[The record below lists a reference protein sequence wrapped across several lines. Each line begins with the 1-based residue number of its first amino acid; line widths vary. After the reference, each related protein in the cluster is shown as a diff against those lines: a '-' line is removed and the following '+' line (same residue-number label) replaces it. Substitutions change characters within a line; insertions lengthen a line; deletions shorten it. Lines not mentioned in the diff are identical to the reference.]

1 MQRDNGRINYG
12 VTLDNSQLRIDAQ
25 QSKRII
31 EDVGST
37 AVSEGNKMDNALRKV
52 GTAMAGVFAV
62 AKLKEYVTEV
72 AKVRGEFQQLE
83 IAFNTML
90 GSKAQADALMSQLI
104 KTAATTPF
112 NMGDIANSAKQLLA
126 YGVEAEKV
134 NETLIRLGDIA
145 AGLSIPINDLAYLYG
160 TTMVQG
166 RLYTQDLN
174 QFLGRGIPLTAEL
187 AKQFGVTE
195 SKVKT
200 LVTEGKVGFPEVE
213 KAIIALTSEGGK
225 FGGLMEAQSKSI
237 TGQISNLE
245 DSIEQMFNEIGKSS
259 EGVISDSIGII
270 SSLVENWRTV
280 GSVILSVVAGYG
292 AYKAAVI
299 TMNVVQK
306 INNMLM
312 AEAALQQKL
321 AAMSGVQLS
330 TAQAMAAAKTTLLTA
345 AMNGLKA
352 AIMSNPI
359 GLILGVIATAITAFT
374 AFSSSTSKATEMSKK
389 FGDTAANTITRI
401 NTLTT
406 TLKGLSEGTSTH
418 KKVTDELNEILK
430 EYGITQIKE
439 GDNIDT
445 VNKKREQA
453 IELIKQEAIERQ
465 RANALDTGMQDY
477 QTALNDA
484 KTELRSNLESTWIG
498 DLAGLTDLH
507 KELEENAAAL
517 TMIVGNYIDENISKV
532 AGKTGEEY
540 SKGLKEIFDGLKV
553 RLKDAGF
560 SDAVINEF
568 TSSMAAGDFNKSG
581 WFDYIKSVKDAAEQ
595 YDRYTVAI
603 NAAADAEKAAA
614 DSSMTW
620 SEKIDATKRS
630 LQGANDDVHKLYT
643 NIKNLM
649 SKYNKNTIGFDIVF
663 NAKVPKWME
672 SMKLSE
678 LKNLAA
684 QFSALGDQAAKQG
697 LAGMNVNGKYFTTQ
711 QLLQRGAEYAQA
723 AENKQSEN
731 DRIARENEANEKER
745 KRKAEQAKKKAE
757 TERKQIADQTADRN
771 KAIQKYTDDVA
782 EAVRQSELD
791 IQQQRIDI
799 LDEGYNKSR
808 QTIDLHY
815 RRLTEE
821 NRKRMQDMIEALADN
836 KLREW
841 LNENPKATK
850 EEQLAYRNSLLD
862 EKNPN
867 HLTAEDL
874 TEAQQS
880 MLNAYGEIAEQIRQK
895 ELQTLYGSGQQAM
908 LDYLKQYGTF
918 QEQKLAIATE
928 YAERIKQV
936 QRSSETEETKQW
948 QIASL
953 RKEQQQ
959 TEQSVEA
966 NAIMAR
972 IDWYQVFGNV
982 GGIMKE
988 SLTPLLD
995 DLKAFVNTDKFQNLG
1010 ADQQKQIID
1019 AMANIRQQIG
1029 STGDLGWRDLAADL
1043 SAYQT
1048 ALQEA
1053 TQATIAYKALENDLL
1068 PKLQDAQR
1076 KLAQSRQD
1084 PNVKP
1089 EEVEALNREVSNLM
1103 TQLSQGGQ
1111 AVTDANKKVTS
1122 SGQKLA
1128 QTTEAVTQPIDDIH
1142 NFLQDTGL
1150 SELQS
1155 LWDSFKQLQGGI
1167 DGLKALSEV
1176 GKTTKEIKESAE
1188 EMGDSLGEAGT
1199 EAVGALS
1206 DGLSKAGFIAQI
1218 IGAVLKIL
1226 DILKDGI
1233 GTLISSLIDTI
1244 LNAVNGIL
1252 ENILSGKFIEQ
1263 IVGSLIKG
1271 VGNIIDTIT
1280 GAIGSVLSFGLLSS
1294 DGISSWLTNSNAKEV
1309 AETTER
1315 LTNQN
1320 EALQHSIDK
1329 LKDSIDKNYGGK
1341 AITDYQKALKA
1352 QEQQNENMRQ
1362 ILNAQQGY
1370 HSAHHSNAYYWYMGD
1385 LYTQLVNQLLGT
1397 NLRGNSWGDWAKLT
1411 PEQMEQIRTYLPQVW
1426 TAMLDQGK
1434 YDKSDYFEQYAD
1446 QAGKIEELTEQ
1457 IKENLMNT
1465 SFESL
1470 RDSFIDQLMDM
1481 ETSAEDFADNF
1492 EELMQRALLRAAIS
1506 NKFDEQIQAWYDSV
1520 TAAMMNSDGSYRE
1533 LSEDQLNY
1541 YRNWWNNLTN
1551 GMIEERDRLADLTGY
1566 TNLSEDEATRE
1577 ASKEGIATAS
1587 QESVDELNG
1596 RATVIQGHT
1605 YSISENTKLLVQS
1618 TNLILKSVQQI
1629 ERNTDDVPQ
1638 RLANLESNMKA
1649 VKDTVNDI
1657 ALKGIK
1663 IKT

>member
-52 GTAMAGVFAV
+52 GKAMAGVFAV

-112 NMGDIANSAKQLLA
+112 NIGDIANSAKQLLA

-200 LVTEGKVGFPEVE
+200 LVTEGKVGFSEVE

-245 DSIEQMFNEIGKSS
+245 DAVEQMFNEIGKSS

-270 SSLVENWRTV
+270 ALLVENWRTV

-389 FGDTAANTITRI
+389 FGDTAANTISRI

-406 TLKGLSEGTSTH
+406 TLKGLTEGTSTH

-430 EYGITQIKE
+430 EYGITQIQE

-445 VNKKREQA
+445 VNQKREQA

-465 RANALDTGMQDY
+465 RANALDTGLQDY
-477 QTALNDA
+477 QTALNEA
-484 KTELRSNLESTWIG
+484 KKELRDNLESTWYG
-498 DLAGLTDLH
+498 DALGLTDLH
-507 KELEENAAAL
+507 KELKENSAAL
-517 TMIVGNYIDENISKV
+517 TMIVGNYIDENISKLV
-532 AGKTGEEY
+532 GKTGKEY
-540 SKGLKEIFDGLKV
+540 GDAIWEVLDGLKV
-553 RLKDAGF
+553 RLKESGF
-560 SDAVINEF
+560 SDEVIDEF
-568 TSSMAAGDFNKSG
+568 TSKSYKKRNNSG
-581 WFDYIKSVKDAAEQ
+581 WIGYIGTVKEAAEQ

-603 NAAADAEKAAA
+603 NAAADAEQAAA

-620 SEKIDATKRS
+620 SEKVDATMRS

-672 SMKLSE
+672 SME
-678 LKNLAA
+678 LPELQRLAA
-684 QFSALGDQAAKQG
+684 KFSALGDQAAKQG
-697 LAGMNVNGKYFTTQ
+697 LAGLSVNGKYFTTQ

-745 KRKAEQAKKKAE
+745 KRKAEQAKKQAE
-757 TERKQIADQTADRN
+757 RERKQIADQTADRN

-782 EAVRQSELD
+782 AAVRQSELD
-791 IQQQRIDI
+791 IQQQRIDM
-799 LDEGYNKSR
+799 LDEGYNKTR

-895 ELQTLYGSGQQAM
+895 ELQALYGSGQQAM

-948 QIASL
+948 QIAAL

-988 SLTPLLD
+988 SLAPLLE

-1019 AMANIRQQIG
+1019 AMANIREQIG

-1043 SAYQT
+1043 TAYQQ
-1048 ALQEA
+1048 ALQDA

-1076 KLAQSRQD
+1076 RLEQARQD
-1084 PNVKP
+1084 PNMKP
-1089 EEVEALNREVSNLM
+1089 EDVEAISREVNSLM
-1103 TQLSQGGQ
+1103 TQLSEGGQ
-1111 AVTDANKKVTS
+1111 AVTDANKQVSS
-1122 SGQKLA
+1122 SGRKLA

-1142 NFLQDTGL
+1142 KFLQDTGL
-1150 SELQS
+1150 SELQT
-1155 LWDSFKQLQGGI
+1155 LWDSFKKLKGGI

-1176 GKTTKEIKESAE
+1176 GKTTKEIKEGAE

-1280 GAIGSVLSFGLLSS
+1280 GAIGSVLSFGALSS

-1370 HSAHHSNAYYWYMGD
+1370 HSAHHSNAYYWNMDD

-1566 TNLSEDEATRE
+1566 TNLSEGEATRE
-1577 ASKEGIATAS
+1577 ASKKGIATAS

>member
-31 EDVGST
+31 QDVGST
-37 AVSEGNKMDNALRKV
+37 AVSEGNKIDNALRKV

-166 RLYTQDLN
+166 RMYTQDLN

-213 KAIIALTSEGGK
+213 KAIISLTSEGGK

-237 TGQISNLE
+237 IGQLSNLE
-245 DSIEQMFNEIGKSS
+245 DAIEQMFNEIGKSS
-259 EGVISDSIGII
+259 EGVISDSIGIVA
-270 SSLVENWRTV
+270 SLVENWRTV
-280 GSVILSVVAGYG
+280 GSVIMSVIAAYGTYKAAVFTVAAAHKLMAIWGNVQAFISLTGSIRSAKDAMLLFNMAVKANPLGLILSVVA
-292 AYKAAVI
+292 AA
-299 TMNVVQK
+299 T
-306 INNMLM
+306 
-312 AEAALQQKL
+312 
-321 AAMSGVQLS
+321 
-330 TAQAMAAAKTTLLTA
+330 
-345 AMNGLKA
+345 
-352 AIMSNPI
+352 
-359 GLILGVIATAITAFT
+359 TAFL
-374 AFSSSTSKATEMSKK
+374 AFGSSASSTSGMSKK
-389 FGDTAANTITRI
+389 FGETAANTITRI
-401 NTLTT
+401 NSLTT
-406 TLKGLSEGTSTH
+406 TLKGLTEGTSTH

-430 EYGITQIKE
+430 EYGITQIQE

-445 VNKKREQA
+445 VNQKREQA

-465 RANALDTGMQDY
+465 RANAIDTFTEDYKNGIADANKKLKEDLSSAMTGGFFISGNKEIQDNS
-477 QTALNDA
+477 AA
-484 KTELRSNLESTWIG
+484 IAMVIG
-498 DLAGLTDLH
+498 D
-507 KELEENAAAL
+507 
-517 TMIVGNYIDENISKV
+517 VVQSNITKI
-532 AGKTGEEY
+532 AGKTGNEY
-540 SKGLKEIFDGLKV
+540 QKGLEEIFAIIQGKMRDMGISEETIASQWLTDDLFNHTNIV
-553 RLKDAGF
+553 RNYT
-560 SDAVINEF
+560 DAVQNLQEQLDRN
-568 TSSMAAGDFNKSG
+568 TS
-581 WFDYIKSVKDAAEQ
+581 
-595 YDRYTVAI
+595 AI
-603 NAAADAEKAAA
+603 NKVAESEQQAA

-630 LQGANDDVHKLYT
+630 LQGATDDVHKLYT
-643 NIKNLM
+643 NIKKLM

-663 NAKVPKWME
+663 NTQVPKWME
-672 SMKLSE
+672 SMKLAD
-678 LKNLAA
+678 LKRLAA
-684 QFSALGDQAAKQG
+684 NFSAYGDRAAKQG
-697 LAGMNVNGKYFTTQ
+697 LAGLNVNGKWFTTQ

-723 AENKQSEN
+723 AENMQSEN
-731 DRIARENEANEKER
+731 ERIAREKEANEKER
-745 KRKAEQAKKKAE
+745 KRKAEQLKKE
-757 TERKQIADQTADRN
+757 NERIADQTADRN
-771 KAIQKYTDDVA
+771 KAIQKYTDDVK

-791 IQQQRIDI
+791 IQQQQIDI

-850 EEQLAYRNSLLD
+850 EEQLAYRNSLLSD
-862 EKNPN
+862 DSPTK
-867 HLTAEDL
+867 LTAEDL
-874 TEAQQS
+874 TEAQQA
-880 MLNAYGEIAEQIRQK
+880 MLNAYGKIAEQIKNK

-918 QEQKLAIATE
+918 QEQKFAIASE
-928 YAERIKQV
+928 YAERIRQV
-936 QRSSETEETKQW
+936 QLSSDTEEQKQW
-948 QIASL
+948 KIALL
-953 RKEQQQ
+953 RKEKEQ
-959 TEQSVEA
+959 TEQSVET

-988 SLTPLLD
+988 SLTPLLE
-995 DLKAFVNTDKFQNLG
+995 DLKAFVNTDKFQTLG

-1019 AMANIRQQIG
+1019 AMANIREQIG

-1043 SAYQT
+1043 TAYQQ
-1048 ALQEA
+1048 ALQDA

-1076 KLAQSRQD
+1076 RLEQARQD
-1084 PNVKP
+1084 PNMKP
-1089 EEVEALNREVSNLM
+1089 EDVEAISREVNSLM
-1103 TQLSQGGQ
+1103 TQLSEGGQ
-1111 AVTDANKKVTS
+1111 AVTDANKQVSS
-1122 SGQKLA
+1122 SGRKLA

-1142 NFLQDTGL
+1142 KFLQDTGL
-1150 SELQS
+1150 SELQT
-1155 LWDSFKQLQGGI
+1155 LWDSFKKLKGGI
-1167 DGLKALSEV
+1167 DGLKALSEASK
-1176 GKTTKEIKESAE
+1176 GMKELQEGAQD
-1188 EMGDSLGEAGT
+1188 MGDALGDAGEVAINSLSE
-1199 EAVGALS
+1199 
-1206 DGLSKAGFIAQI
+1206 GLSKAGLIGQI
-1218 IGAVLKIL
+1218 IGAILKIL
-1226 DILKDGI
+1226 DVLKDGV
-1233 GTLISSLIDTI
+1233 GTLISALIDSV
-1244 LNAVNGIL
+1244 LGSVNGIL
-1252 ENILSGKFIEQ
+1252 ENLLSGKFIEQ
-1263 IVGSLIKG
+1263 IGGSLIKG
-1271 VGNIIDTIT
+1271 LGSIIDTIT
-1280 GAIGSVLSFGLLSS
+1280 GAIGSVLSFGALSS
-1294 DGISSWLTNSNAKEV
+1294 GGITSWFRNSNAKRI

-1320 EALQHSIDK
+1320 EALQQSIDK

-1341 AITDYQKALKA
+1341 AISDYQKALEAQKA
-1352 QEQQNENMRQ
+1352 QNENMRL
-1362 ILNAQQGY
+1362 ILDAQQSY
-1370 HSAHHSNAYYWYMGD
+1370 HNAHRSNRHYWNMSDYD
-1385 LYTQLVNQLLGT
+1385 TQLVNQLLGT
-1397 NLRGNSWGDWAKLT
+1397 NLRRDAWRDWSQLT
-1411 PEQMEQIRTYLPQVW
+1411 AEQMDKIRTYLPKVW
-1426 TAMLDQGK
+1426 SSMLSQGK
-1434 YDKSDYFEQYAD
+1434 YDRGDYFEQYAD
-1446 QAGKIEELTEQ
+1446 QAGKIEELTAQ

-1465 SFESL
+1465 SFEGL

-1481 ETSAEDFADNF
+1481 EASAEDFADDF
-1492 EELMQRALLRAAIS
+1492 EELMQRALLRSAIS
-1506 NKFDEQIQAWYDSV
+1506 NKFDDLIQAWYDSV
-1520 TAAMMNSDGSYRE
+1520 TAAMMNEDGSYRE
-1533 LSEDQLNY
+1533 LTEDQLNY

-1566 TNLSEDEATRE
+1566 TNISEEESRE
-1577 ASKEGIATAS
+1577 ASSKGIATAS

-1638 RLANLESNMKA
+1638 RLANLENNMKA

>member
-245 DSIEQMFNEIGKSS
+245 DAVEQMFNEIGKSS
-259 EGVISDSIGII
+259 EGVISDSIGVIAL
-270 SSLVENWRTV
+270 LVENWRTV

-389 FGDTAANTITRI
+389 FGDTAANTISRI

-406 TLKGLSEGTSTH
+406 TLKGLTEGTSTH

-465 RANALDTGMQDY
+465 RANALDTFMTDY
-477 QTALNDA
+477 QNGIADA
-484 KTELRSNLESTWIG
+484 NKNLEEELSSAMTGGFFISGNKEIQDKSAAIAMVIG
-498 DLAGLTDLH
+498 D
-507 KELEENAAAL
+507 
-517 TMIVGNYIDENISKV
+517 VVQSNITKI
-532 AGKTGEEY
+532 AGKTGDEY
-540 SKGLKEIFDGLKV
+540 QKGLDEIFSIMQGKMRDMGISEETISSEWLTDDLFNHTNIVKNYT
-553 RLKDAGF
+553 DAIQNLQEQL
-560 SDAVINEF
+560 DRN
-568 TSSMAAGDFNKSG
+568 TS
-581 WFDYIKSVKDAAEQ
+581 
-595 YDRYTVAI
+595 AI
-603 NAAADAEKAAA
+603 NRVAEAEKQA
-614 DSSMTW
+614 SESTMTW
-620 SEKIDATKRS
+620 SEKVDATMRS

-672 SMKLSE
+672 SME
-678 LKNLAA
+678 LPELQRLAA
-684 QFSALGDQAAKQG
+684 KFSALGDQAIKDKQPG
-697 LAGMNVNGKYFTTQ
+697 VYVSGKFYTTQ

-745 KRKAEQAKKKAE
+745 KRKAEQAKKQAE
-757 TERKQIADQTADRN
+757 RERKQIADQTADRN

-782 EAVRQSELD
+782 AAVRQSELD
-791 IQQQRIDI
+791 IQQQRIDM
-799 LDEGYNKSR
+799 LDEGYNKTR

-895 ELQTLYGSGQQAM
+895 ELQALYGSGQQAM

-948 QIASL
+948 QIAAL

-988 SLTPLLD
+988 SLAPLLE

-1176 GKTTKEIKESAE
+1176 GKTTKEIKEGAE

-1370 HSAHHSNAYYWYMGD
+1370 HSAHHSNAYYWNMGD

-1577 ASKEGIATAS
+1577 ASKKGIATAS

>member
-245 DSIEQMFNEIGKSS
+245 DAVEQMFNEIGKSS

-270 SSLVENWRTV
+270 ALLVENWRTV

-389 FGDTAANTITRI
+389 FGDTAANTISRI

-406 TLKGLSEGTSTH
+406 TLKGLTEGTSTH

-430 EYGITQIKE
+430 EYGITQIRE

-465 RANALDTGMQDY
+465 RANALDTGLQDY

-484 KTELRSNLESTWIG
+484 KTELRDDLESTWVG
-498 DLAGLTDLH
+498 DLWGLTDLH
-507 KELEENAAAL
+507 NELKENAAAL
-517 TMIVGNYIDENISKV
+517 TMIVGNYIDENISKI

-540 SKGLKEIFDGLKV
+540 QKGLQEIFDGLKV
-553 RLKDAGF
+553 RLKDSGF
-560 SDAVINEF
+560 SDEVITEF
-568 TSSMAAGDFNKSG
+568 TGDWKQKNKSG
-581 WFDYIKSVKDAAEQ
+581 WYEYIGAVKEAAEQ
-595 YDRYTVAI
+595 YDRYTVSI

-697 LAGMNVNGKYFTTQ
+697 LSGMNVNGKYYTTQ
-711 QLLQRGAEYAQA
+711 QLLQRGADYAQA
-723 AENKQSEN
+723 AENKQQDA
-731 DRIARENEANEKER
+731 DRKKREDEANEKER
-745 KRKAEQAKKKAE
+745 KRKAEQARKEAE
-757 TERKQIADQTADRN
+757 REAKQIADQTADRM
-771 KAIQKYTDDVA
+771 KAIQKYRDDVIA
-782 EAVRQSELD
+782 SERQAELD
-791 IQQQRIDI
+791 IRQARLET
-799 LDEGYNKSR
+799 LDDSFGKSK
-808 QTIDLHY
+808 QLIELHY
-815 RRLTEE
+815 DRLTEE
-821 NRKRMQDMIEALADN
+821 NRKRMEEMLEALADN

-841 LNENPKATK
+841 LNQHPKATK

-862 EKNPN
+862 QKNPN

-874 TEAQQS
+874 TEGQRNT
-880 MLNAYGEIAEQIRQK
+880 LNAYGDIAEQIRLKETKDLYKRMLEEFQDYETRRLAIQK
-895 ELQTLYGSGQQAM
+895 EYGEKRQALQEVQNADDSTKKNLIEGWDSMSAEQRATAWDAYVAKVTASIAELDRQEKDAIKSVNDEEMAAVQKSSTLLVDLFSDASDKSDKEIRKLIDDTKELLQYLQSTSADDITSKFGFTAEQLKTMKGSPEQLKAITEKLKALQETARKSNPFKTLADDIKALFEKNKDGNNKDSVEARLKKLGASASECADMVGDLAGNLATMFEAAGNDSMAQAM
-908 LDYLKQYGTF
+908 TDVQDVMNSVSNIGKGFAEGGLIGGIAAVAGEAIGWVTKAFQASARHAAALKEIMKEVTAQQRAYNLALLNESLEMEKATTVFGTLDYLK
-918 QEQKLAIATE
+918 ATN
-928 YAERIKQV
+928 AVDVMRQA
-936 QRSSETEETKQW
+936 W
-948 QIASL
+948 ADL
-953 RKEQQQ
+953 RKEIEGTSEQQQ
-959 TEQSVEA
+959 
-966 NAIMAR
+966 
-972 IDWYQVFGNV
+972 
-982 GGIMKE
+982 
-988 SLTPLLD
+988 
-995 DLKAFVNTDKFQNLG
+995 KF
-1010 ADQQKQIID
+1010 
-1019 AMANIRQQIG
+1019 
-1029 STGDLGWRDLAADL
+1029 
-1043 SAYQT
+1043 
-1048 ALQEA
+1048 
-1053 TQATIAYKALENDLL
+1053 AYKQTGSAFWNMLANQGYSQL
-1068 PKLQDAQR
+1068 KDAYSG
-1076 KLAQSRQD
+1076 LADISI
-1084 PNVKP
+1084 K
-1089 EEVEALNREVSNLM
+1089 
-1103 TQLSQGGQ
+1103 TGH
-1111 AVTDANKKVTS
+1111 KK
-1122 SGQKLA
+1122 
-1128 QTTEAVTQPIDDIH
+1128 
-1142 NFLQDTGL
+1142 TGL
-1150 SELQS
+1150 FGWGKGKDIYSSILDVYPEL
-1155 LWDSFKQLQGGI
+1155 I
-1167 DGLKALSEV
+1167 DGQ
-1176 GKTTKEIKESAE
+1176 GKFN
-1188 EMGDSLGEAGT
+1188 T
-1199 EAVGALS
+1199 ELAKS
-1206 DGLSKAGFIAQI
+1206 
-1218 IGAVLKIL
+1218 
-1226 DILKDGI
+1226 
-1233 GTLISSLIDTI
+1233 
-1244 LNAVNGIL
+1244 IL
-1252 ENILSGKFIEQ
+1252 ETRTFEGEGK
-1263 IVGSLIKG
+1263 
-1271 VGNIIDTIT
+1271 
-1280 GAIGSVLSFGLLSS
+1280 
-1294 DGISSWLTNSNAKEV
+1294 
-1309 AETTER
+1309 
-1315 LTNQN
+1315 
-1320 EALQHSIDK
+1320 EALQYMIDLAEK
-1329 LKDSIDKNYGGK
+1329 AEEAYQSVKDYLTGIFGELGNTMSDALVDAFRNG
-1341 AITDYQKALKA
+1341 TDAA
-1352 QEQQNENMRQ
+1352 E
-1362 ILNAQQGY
+1362 AF
-1370 HSAHHSNAYYWYMGD
+1370 
-1385 LYTQLVNQLLGT
+1385 
-1397 NLRGNSWGDWAKLT
+1397 GNSVS
-1411 PEQMEQIRTYLPQVW
+1411 QMLEKIGQQMIFSTMFSQIIQNAND
-1426 TAMLDQGK
+1426 AMLDTMTNV
-1434 YDKSDYFEQYAD
+1434 S
-1446 QAGKIEELTEQ
+1446 LTEEQ
-1457 IKENLMNT
+1457 KFNQYIAILDQMTSGILGQQDTYNALMKRYQELAAAKGIDIWQPDAE
-1465 SFESL
+1465 ES
-1470 RDSFIDQLMDM
+1470 S
-1481 ETSAEDFADNF
+1481 
-1492 EELMQRALLRAAIS
+1492 
-1506 NKFDEQIQAWYDSV
+1506 
-1520 TAAMMNSDGSYRE
+1520 
-1533 LSEDQLNY
+1533 
-1541 YRNWWNNLTN
+1541 
-1551 GMIEERDRLADLTGY
+1551 
-1566 TNLSEDEATRE
+1566 RE
-1577 ASKEGIATAS
+1577 ASKKGIANAS

-1596 RATVIQGHT
+1596 RATAIQGHT
-1605 YSISENTKLLVQS
+1605 FSINENTKLLVQS

>member
-52 GTAMAGVFAV
+52 GTTMAGMFAV

-112 NMGDIANSAKQLLA
+112 GMTDIANSAKQLLA

-195 SKVKT
+195 SKVKG
-200 LVTEGKVGFPEVE
+200 LVEEGKVGFPEVE

-245 DSIEQMFNEIGKSS
+245 DAVEQMFNEIGKSN
-259 EGVISDSIGII
+259 EGII
-270 SSLVENWRTV
+270 SNSIGFFAWLVENWRTV

-292 AYKAAVI
+292 AYKAAIV
-299 TMNVVQK
+299 TMNVLQK
-306 INNMLM
+306 INNTLM

-330 TAQAMAAAKTTLLTA
+330 TAEAMAAAKTTLLTA

-359 GLILGVIATAITAFT
+359 GMILGVIATAITAFT

-389 FGDTAANTITRI
+389 FGDTAANTISRI

-406 TLKGLSEGTSTH
+406 TLKGLTEGTSTH

-430 EYGITQIKE
+430 EYGVTQIKE

-465 RANALDTGMQDY
+465 RANALDTGLQDY

-484 KTELRSNLESTWIG
+484 KTELRNNLESTWVG
-498 DLAGLTDLH
+498 DLLGLSGLH
-507 KELEENAAAL
+507 KELKENSAAL
-517 TMIVGNYIDENISKV
+517 TMIVGNYIDENISKI
-532 AGKTGEEY
+532 AGKTGKEY
-540 SKGLKEIFDGLKV
+540 TKGLNEIFDGLKV
-553 RLKDAGF
+553 KLKDSGF
-560 SDAVINEF
+560 SDKVIEEF
-568 TSSMAAGDFNKSG
+568 TSKSLDKFNNSG
-581 WFDYIKSVKDAAEQ
+581 WFKYITSVREAAEQ
-595 YDRYTVAI
+595 YDRYAVSI

-649 SKYNKNTIGFDIVF
+649 SKYNKNTIDFDIVF

-672 SMKLSE
+672 SMKLAD
-678 LKNLAA
+678 LQRLAA
-684 QFSALGDQAAKQG
+684 QFSAVGDQAAKEKRPG
-697 LAGMNVNGKYFTTQ
+697 AYVNGKFYTTQ
-711 QLLQRGAEYAQA
+711 QLLQRGADYAQA

-757 TERKQIADQTADRN
+757 RERKQISDQTADRN

-782 EAVRQSELD
+782 AAVRQSELD
-791 IQQQRIDI
+791 IQQQRIDM
-799 LDEGYNKSR
+799 LDEGYNKTR

-821 NRKRMQDMIEALADN
+821 NSKRMQDMIEALADN

-895 ELQTLYGSGQQAM
+895 ELQALYGSGQQAM

-948 QIASL
+948 QIAAL

-988 SLTPLLD
+988 SLAPLLE

-1076 KLAQSRQD
+1076 KLAQARQD

-1111 AVTDANKKVTS
+1111 TVTDANKKVTS

-1176 GKTTKEIKESAE
+1176 GKATKEIKEGAE

-1199 EAVGALS
+1199 VVTGKLS
-1206 DGLSKAGFIAQI
+1206 ESLSKEDFITQI
-1218 IGAVLKIL
+1218 IRAVLNIL

-1244 LNAVNGIL
+1244 LNSINGML
-1252 ENILSGKFIEQ
+1252 ENVLSGKFIEQ

-1280 GAIGSVLSFGLLSS
+1280 GAIGSVLSFGALSS

-1370 HSAHHSNAYYWYMGD
+1370 HSAHHSNAYYWNIDD
-1385 LYTQLVNQLLGT
+1385 LYTQLANQLLGT
-1397 NLRGNSWGDWAKLT
+1397 SLRGNNWGDWAKLT

-1434 YDKSDYFEQYAD
+1434 YDKSDYFEQYTD

-1577 ASKEGIATAS
+1577 ASKKGIATAS

>member
-12 VTLDNSQLRIDAQ
+12 VSLDNSQLRIDAQ

-31 EDVGST
+31 EGVGYT
-37 AVSEGNKMDNALRKV
+37 AENEGNRIDSAMRKI

-112 NMGDIANSAKQLLA
+112 SMTDIANSAKQLLA
-126 YGVEAEKV
+126 YGVEAGKV

-195 SKVKT
+195 SKVKS

-213 KAIIALTSEGGK
+213 KAIISLTSEGGK

-280 GSVILSVVAGYG
+280 GSVILSVVAGFG

-330 TAQAMAAAKTTLLTA
+330 TAQALAAAKTTLLTA

-465 RANALDTGMQDY
+465 RANALDTGIQDY

-484 KTELRSNLESTWIG
+484 KTELRSNIESTSVG
-498 DLAGLTDLH
+498 DIFGLTNLH

-517 TMIVGNYIDENISKV
+517 TMIVGSYVDDNISKI
-532 AGKTGEEY
+532 AGKTGDEY
-540 SKGLKEIFDGLKV
+540 RKGLQEIFDGLKV

-560 SDAVINEF
+560 SDEVIKEFSTSFNETGWTEYIGAVREA
-568 TSSMAAGDFNKSG
+568 T
-581 WFDYIKSVKDAAEQ
+581 EQ

-603 NAAADAEKAAA
+603 NAAADAENAAA
-614 DSSMTW
+614 DSSMTL

-684 QFSALGDQAAKQG
+684 QFSALGDQAAKKG
-697 LAGMNVNGKYFTTQ
+697 LAGMNVNGKYYTTQ

-731 DRIARENEANEKER
+731 DRIAREKEANEKER
-745 KRKAEQAKKKAE
+745 KRKAEEAKRE
-757 TERKQIADQTADRN
+757 NERIADQTADRN
-771 KAIQKYTDDVA
+771 KAIQKYTDDVK

-791 IQQQRIDI
+791 IQQQQIDI

-850 EEQLAYRNSLLD
+850 EEQLSYRNSLLD

-874 TEAQQS
+874 KEEQQS
-880 MLNAYGEIAEQIRQK
+880 MLNAYGKIAEQIRQK

-918 QEQKLAIATE
+918 QEQKLAISTE

-936 QRSSETEETKQW
+936 QRSSETEEAKQW
-948 QIASL
+948 KIASL

-959 TEQSVEA
+959 TEQSVEV

-995 DLKAFVNTDKFQNLG
+995 DLKAFVNTDKFQDLG

-1019 AMANIRQQIG
+1019 AMANIRKQIG
-1029 STGDLGWRDLAADL
+1029 SNGDIGWQDLATDL
-1043 SAYQT
+1043 TAYQT
-1048 ALQEA
+1048 ALREA
-1053 TQATIAYKALENDLL
+1053 TQATIAYKALENYLL
-1068 PKLQDAQR
+1068 PQLNEAQR
-1076 KLAQSRQD
+1076 KLEQARQN
-1084 PNVKP
+1084 PNVNP
-1089 EEVEALNREVSNLM
+1089 EDLEALNKEVNDLLDM
-1103 TQLSQGGQ
+1103 LAKGGQ
-1111 AVTDANKKVTS
+1111 AVSDANKKVAT

-1128 QTTEAVTQPIDDIH
+1128 QTTESVTQPIDDIH
-1142 NFLQDTGL
+1142 NFLQDSGL
-1150 SELQS
+1150 SELQT
-1155 LWDSFKQLQGGI
+1155 LWDAFKKLQGGI
-1167 DGLKALSEV
+1167 DGLKALSEASKGV
-1176 GKTTKEIKESAE
+1176 KELQEGTKDL
-1188 EMGDSLGEAGT
+1188 GDALGDAGQVAINT
-1199 EAVGALS
+1199 LS
-1206 DGLSKAGFIAQI
+1206 EGLSKAGLIGQI
-1218 IGAVLKIL
+1218 IGAILKIFDVLKE
-1226 DILKDGI
+1226 GV
-1233 GTLISSLIDTI
+1233 GTLISALIDSI
-1244 LNAVNGIL
+1244 LGAVNGIL
-1252 ENILSGKFIEQ
+1252 KNILSGKFIEQ

-1280 GAIGSVLSFGLLSS
+1280 GAIGSVLSFGALSS
-1294 DGISSWLTNSNAKEV
+1294 GGISHWVTNSNAKSV
-1309 AETTER
+1309 VETTER

-1341 AITDYQKALKA
+1341 AISDYQKALEA
-1352 QEQQNENMRQ
+1352 QKEQNENMRQ

-1370 HSAHHSNAYYWYMGD
+1370 HSAHHSNAYYWDMGD
-1385 LYTQLVNQLLGT
+1385 LYTQLVNDLLGT
-1397 NLRGNSWGDWAKLT
+1397 NLNRGSWSDWSMLT
-1411 PEQMEQIRTYLPQVW
+1411 PEQMDKIRTYLPQVW
-1426 TAMLDQGK
+1426 TSMLEQGE

-1446 QAGKIEELTEQ
+1446 QAGKIEELTEK
-1457 IKENLMNT
+1457 IKENLINT
-1465 SFESL
+1465 SFENL

-1481 ETSAEDFADNF
+1481 EMSAEDFADNF
-1492 EELMQRALLRAAIS
+1492 EELMQKALLRAAIG
-1506 NKFDEQIQAWYDSV
+1506 NKFDEQIKAWYNSV
-1520 TAAMMNSDGSYRE
+1520 TDAMMNQDGTYRE
-1533 LSEDQLNY
+1533 LTEDQLNY
-1541 YRNWWNNLTN
+1541 YRDWWNNLTN
-1551 GMIEERDRLADLTGY
+1551 GMIEERDRLAELTGY
-1566 TNLSEDEATRE
+1566 TNLTDETRE
-1577 ASKEGIATAS
+1577 GSQKGIATAS

-1605 YSISENTKLLVQS
+1605 YSISENTKLLVANTS
-1618 TNLILKSVQQI
+1618 AILNSVIAI
-1629 ERNTDDVPQ
+1629 EAHTEVMSNRLGNVEKDVRTMRNTLDDF
-1638 RLANLESNMKA
+1638 STHGMK
-1649 VKDTVNDI
+1649 VK
-1657 ALKGIK
+1657 
-1663 IKT
+1663 